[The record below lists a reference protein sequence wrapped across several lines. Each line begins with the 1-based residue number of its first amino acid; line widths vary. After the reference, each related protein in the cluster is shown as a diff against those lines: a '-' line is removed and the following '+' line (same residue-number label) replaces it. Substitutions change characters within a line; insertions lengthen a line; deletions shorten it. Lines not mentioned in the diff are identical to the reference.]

1 MSLNRSKCKPMDDA
15 VLDEFAEASQHLH
28 YVVKCHLLL
37 ESLIFPEHL
46 MEGAVASQLLENVDV
61 IGSLLDIDELDYVG
75 RFQILHDF
83 DFSN

>member
-1 MSLNRSKCKPMDDA
+1 
-15 VLDEFAEASQHLH
+15 
-28 YVVKCHLLL
+28 
-37 ESLIFPEHL
+37 